1 MVRSMGQ
8 TTITA
13 TPTADLKT
21 NFAFTLQAANVGS
34 GFWDQY
40 RIAAIRFVVA
50 PQNNAIGMVTNS
62 AVTLVPMY
70 VVIDYDD
77 ASSLSSVADACSYST
92 CLALHPGES
101 CERILK
107 PRVAIAAYNGTFGGY
122 ANMGDVWLDAASNT
136 VQHYGIKT
144 LVPGVLTGQTILQ
157 SWDVTVEYFIE
168 FRKSI

>member
-1 MVRSMGQ
+1 MGQ

-13 TPTADLKT
+13 TPVSDLKT

-50 PQNNAIGMVTNS
+50 PQNNAIGLVTNS
-62 AVTLVPMY
+62 TTTLVPMY

-77 ASSLSSVADACSYST
+77 TSSLASAADASSYST
-92 CLALHPGES
+92 CLMLHPGES
-101 CERILK
+101 CERVFK
-107 PRVAIAAYNGTFGGY
+107 PRLALAAYNGTFGGY
-122 ANMGDVWLDAASNT
+122 ASMSDVWLDAASNT

-144 LVPGVLTGQTILQ
+144 FVPGVISGQTLLQ
-157 SWDVTVEYFIE
+157 SWDISVEYFLE

>member
-1 MVRSMGQ
+1 MGQ

-13 TPTADLKT
+13 TPISDLKT

-50 PQNNAIGMVTNS
+50 PQNNAIGLVTNS
-62 AVTLVPMY
+62 TTTLVPMY

-77 ASSLSSVADACSYST
+77 TSSLASAVDAASYST
-92 CLALHPGES
+92 CLMLHPGES
-101 CERILK
+101 CERVFK
-107 PRVAIAAYNGTFGGY
+107 PRVALAAYNGTFGGY
-122 ANMGDVWLDAASNT
+122 ANVGDVWLDAASNT

-144 LVPGVLTGQTILQ
+144 LVPGVISGQTLLQ
-157 SWDVTVEYFIE
+157 SWDISVEYFIE